1 MTQLPLTFLRLSPF
15 RRWSALLH
23 VSNSSHM
30 TGYALIYLKKNIY
43 TCYLYFSNP
52 YRDTSMEMYH
62 RFTVNQIHL
71 QNDAN
76 FVFQLFLS

>member
-1 MTQLPLTFLRLSPF
+1 
-15 RRWSALLH
+15 
-23 VSNSSHM
+23 M
-30 TGYALIYLKKNIY
+30 TGYALIYLYKILNQIFINFDLGFEKIY
-43 TCYLYFSNP
+43 TCNSYFSNP